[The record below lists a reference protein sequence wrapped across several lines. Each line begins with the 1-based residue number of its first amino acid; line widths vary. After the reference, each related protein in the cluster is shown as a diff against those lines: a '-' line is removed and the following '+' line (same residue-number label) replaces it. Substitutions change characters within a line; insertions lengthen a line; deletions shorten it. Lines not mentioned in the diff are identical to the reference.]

1 MPPEFAQQLQQ
12 LFARQMAVVY
22 LHRCARHDV
31 PVNLVAPRLEDLEHQ
46 GDEAACAA
54 LLAEFTTAE
63 PAGNAEPA
71 GDAKPS
77 ADADPA

>member
-1 MPPEFAQQLQQ
+1 MPPEFAQHLQQ

-31 PVNLVAPRLEDLEHQ
+31 PVNLVAPRLEDLERQ
-46 GDEAACAA
+46 GDAAARAA
-54 LLAEFTTAE
+54 LLAEFHS
-63 PAGNAEPA
+63 AEPA
-71 GDAKPS
+71 GDAEPA